1 MPAARRRPA
10 RAGGS
15 GHRLYA
21 GSVHAAA
28 VRFELYLREC
38 RSLKAKRSAV
48 RPIVEGLW
56 RRYRVSA
63 SEIAHQNAW
72 HLSTVGVAAVA
83 PTRSHLDEVLDEVE
97 RFVWSFPE
105 VEVLRVDRL
114 WVEEEEEKQQ

>member
-1 MPAARRRPA
+1 M
-10 RAGGS
+10 
-15 GHRLYA
+15 
-21 GSVHAAA
+21 HAAA

-56 RRYRVSA
+56 RRYRVS
-63 SEIAHQNAW
+63 W

-83 PTRSHLDEVLDEVE
+83 PTLSHLYEVLDEVE

-114 WVEEEEEKQQ
+114 WMEEEEEKP